1 LAESSSITYLL
12 LCLAAGCDRS
22 LGIRRPMVAVTVLVA
37 VLITDTGGVILAG
50 VAAGLVPPHALR
62 SVIAATH
69 PSSERSRFIGRRPAD
84 QGRSGMTVCP
94 RPRVSAPASSQAQA
108 FGWRGL
114 ARCTAL
120 GRVPVPLPLPR
131 LCDRCPPAIETPE
144 RRRFGNPKFDARPQA
159 YHRTITADTTIGKS
173 TMVCHEIHWLDGSCA
188 TSGQLGLIVPSS
200 RSARHIFFDFW
211 KNWLFAFMPQS
222 RIESLVSVCHNMSGN
237 VIGQATGS
245 QRFAALP

>member
-1 LAESSSITYLL
+1 
-12 LCLAAGCDRS
+12 
-22 LGIRRPMVAVTVLVA
+22 MVAVTVLVA

-114 ARCTAL
+114 ARCNPLGAL
-120 GRVPVPLPLPR
+120 PSAHAVAASMRPMPTRHRNPR
-131 LCDRCPPAIETPE
+131 KVT
-144 RRRFGNPKFDARPQA
+144 RFGNPKFDARPQA

-211 KNWLFAFMPQS
+211 KSWLFAFMPQS

-237 VIGQATGS
+237 VSGQATGS